1 MPMMMQST
9 SSPATGRD
17 DVGTLGTPS
26 REVLARLGTTWRE
39 SAKVVGRSVCSTAI
53 S

>member
-1 MPMMMQST
+1 MMMQST
-9 SSPATGRD
+9 SLAGGGAGD
-17 DVGTLGTPS
+17 DVGALGTPS